1 LNRTAKKGDSR
12 GILHQLSVVVIIL
25 MVVVSGIAETL
36 KIPVVRQSQKFALVL
51 SGGGARGLAQIGV
64 IKAFEE
70 NGIRPDLIV
79 GTSMGAIVGALYAS
93 GYSPDSILSL
103 ARNND
108 WDLIYSN
115 SSTRKKQF
123 VNQKSSSDHSLFELR
138 FDYDLTPILPSS
150 ISFGQA
156 FYTMLTPLLALPQYK
171 ASMNFDNLPIP
182 LRIIATDLVSG
193 QKVVFSKGNLVT
205 AIRASCSVP
214 LAYAPVNYN
223 EMVLIDGGI
232 SANIPV
238 ETAITEN
245 AGLIV
250 VSDVTSPLWKKKD
263 LENPVKLVDQIISI
277 GITRQKEIERH
288 QCDILLSPDLSSFS
302 NTDFQKIDSMVTIAY
317 SETEQH
323 IKNIKEKVQEL
334 KLSASPSEKDT
345 TGSITGK
352 FITGIT
358 PTGVKERKPSASEH
372 PAFDICQKYSFSTVY
387 RLIDSTG
394 NRDSIIKPGIIK
406 KIQIQGNERTSAR
419 IITTASGLSVND
431 TLQNSS
437 LTKSLNSLYST
448 GLFQNVNIQFD
459 SSQTITI
466 IVEEKKYL
474 RATMGLR
481 FDESL
486 LGEGYIEPAY
496 ENLFGLG
503 ICASTHLQYGL
514 RRERYVF
521 ELQGNHLFSTNIANM
536 LDVQAYISK
545 ERIYQRLIFPSG
557 FDSIPDTIRISEKIL
572 RKTGLSTSVGTLLG
586 KFIQLSCGFRLERFK
601 IQQSDLNTVKDA
613 LGIQFNR
620 TLPCLM
626 LRLRIDTMDKEL
638 FPTSG
643 IEHTFYIISD
653 INNHGVN
660 GTFTKIQSSIGK
672 YFTLKKQHTFFP
684 QFRFCW
690 ASNELPEVERVYLGG
705 VNPTERYQNTSVY
718 NYIPFIGLKPRAVS
732 GDFMLMAHLDYRLK
746 LQKNFYAHF
755 VSDMG
760 MVWEYEDWET
770 RRLGKDI
777 LKNSPIGIGV
787 GISYQTLIGP
797 LRLFYGHLLRTNE
810 NYGISSEGQVYFSAG
825 YDF

>member
-1 LNRTAKKGDSR
+1 MNRTAKHGDSR
-12 GILHQLSVVVIIL
+12 GILHFLSVVAVFVLLSIPGAADTLRIPEIL
-25 MVVVSGIAETL
+25 H
-36 KIPVVRQSQKFALVL
+36 SQKLALVL

-64 IKAFEE
+64 IKALEE
-70 NGIRPDLIV
+70 NGVRPDLIV
-79 GTSMGAIVGALYAS
+79 GTSMGAIIGALYAS
-93 GYSPDSILSL
+93 GYTPDSILSM

-115 SSTRKKQF
+115 SSTRKKRF
-123 VNQKSSSDHSLFELR
+123 VNQKASSEHSLFELR

-182 LRIIATDLVSG
+182 LRIIATDLLSG

-214 LAYAPVNYN
+214 LAYAPVSYN

-238 ETAITEN
+238 ETAIAEG
-245 AGLIV
+245 AGLII

-263 LENPVKLVDQIISI
+263 LENPVKLVDQIIAI
-277 GITRQKEIERH
+277 GVTRQKEIERH
-288 QCDILLSPDLSSFS
+288 KSDILLSPDLSSFS
-302 NTDFQKIDSMVTIAY
+302 NTDFRKIDSMVTIAY
-317 SETEQH
+317 AETERH
-323 IKNIKEKVQEL
+323 IKNIKEKIEEL
-334 KLSASPSEKDT
+334 HLTEPQIDTSPKM
-345 TGSITGK
+345 
-352 FITGIT
+352 
-358 PTGVKERKPSASEH
+358 
-372 PAFDICQKYSFSTVY
+372 SFSRQITKETTPAGINDARSAVPDNSVIDLHKKYTFSKVY
-387 RLIDSTG
+387 KIIDSTG
-394 NRDSIIKPGIIK
+394 IQDRIIKPAVIK

-431 TLQNSS
+431 TLEYKC

-474 RATMGLR
+474 RTRMGLR

-545 ERIYQRLIFPSG
+545 ERVYQREIYPSG
-557 FDSIPDTIRISEKIL
+557 FDSIPDTIRISERIL

-586 KFIQLSCGFRLERFK
+586 KSIQLSGGFRLERYK

-613 LGIQFNR
+613 LGIMFNR

-626 LRLRIDTMDKEL
+626 LRLTIDTIDKEL

-643 IEHTFYIISD
+643 LEHTVFITSD
-653 INNHGVN
+653 INNRGVN

-672 YFTLKKQHTFFP
+672 YLTLKKQHTFFP
-684 QFRFCW
+684 QLRLCW
-690 ASNELPEVERVYLGG
+690 ASDDLPEVERVYLGG
-705 VNPTERYQNTSVY
+705 VIPTERYQNTSVY

-732 GDFMLMAHLDYRLK
+732 GDCMILAHLDYRLSLK
-746 LQKNFYAHF
+746 KNIYIHLL
-755 VSDMG
+755 SDMG
-760 MVWEYEDWET
+760 MVWDSRQYDT
-770 RRLGKDI
+770 HQIAKVI
-777 LKNSPIGIGV
+777 MNNSPIGIGV
-787 GISYQTLIGP
+787 GISYQTLVGP
-797 LRLFYGHLLRTNE
+797 LRLFYGHLLRTYE
-810 NYGISSEGQVYFSAG
+810 NYGISSEGQLYFSAG

>member
-1 LNRTAKKGDSR
+1 MANNNNSQ
-12 GILHQLSVVVIIL
+12 GILHLLSVVTVLL
-25 MVVVSGIAETL
+25 MAAISCMADTL
-36 KIPVVRQSQKFALVL
+36 RIPEIRPSQKFALVL

-64 IKAFEE
+64 IKAFEK
-70 NGIRPDLIV
+70 NGLRPDLIV

-93 GYSPDSILSL
+93 GYTPDSILSM
-103 ARNND
+103 ARSND

-115 SSTRKKQF
+115 SSTRKKRF
-123 VNQKSSSDHSLFELR
+123 VNQKSSSENSLFELR

-238 ETAITEN
+238 ETAIAEG
-245 AGLIV
+245 AALIV

-277 GITRQKEIERH
+277 GVTRQKEIERH
-288 QCDILLSPDLSSFS
+288 KCDILLSPDLSSFS
-302 NTDFQKIDSMVTIAY
+302 NLDFQKLDSMVEIAY
-317 SETEQH
+317 SETERH
-323 IKNIKEKVQEL
+323 IKSIKEEVQ
-334 KLSASPSEKDT
+334 KLHRSEPSSGKDT
-345 TGSITGK
+345 TGIDSGK
-352 FITGIT
+352 FINMNSSKEIT
-358 PTGVKERKPSASEH
+358 
-372 PAFDICQKYSFSTVY
+372 DIKLPIPGNSIIDIRQKYSFSTVY
-387 RLIDSTG
+387 RSIDSTG
-394 NRDSIIKPGIIK
+394 CHDSIIKPGIIK
-406 KIQIQGNERTSAR
+406 KILIQGNERTSAR
-419 IITTASGLSVND
+419 VITTASGLTLND

-474 RATMGLR
+474 RARMGLR

-536 LDVQAYISK
+536 LDFQAYVSK
-545 ERIYQRLIFPSG
+545 ERIYQREVFPSG
-557 FDSIPDTIRISEKIL
+557 FDSIPDTIRISERIL

-586 KFIQLSCGFRLERFK
+586 KFIQLSSGFRIERFK

-613 LGIQFNR
+613 LGITFNR
-620 TLPCLM
+620 TLPSLM
-626 LRLRIDTMDKEL
+626 LRLTIDTMDKDL

-643 IEHTFYIISD
+643 FEHSFYITSD
-653 INNHGVN
+653 INNRGVN

-672 YFTLKKQHTFFP
+672 YLTFKKQHTFFP
-684 QFRFCW
+684 QLRFCW
-690 ASNELPEVERVYLGG
+690 ANNKLPEVERVYLGG
-705 VNPTERYQNTSVY
+705 VISTERSQNSSVY

-732 GDFMLMAHLDYRLK
+732 GDCMVLAHLDYRLTLK
-746 LQKNFYAHF
+746 KNFYAHF

-760 MVWEYEDWET
+760 IVWDSRQYETQHIGDV
-770 RRLGKDI
+770 I
-777 LKNSPIGIGV
+777 LKKSPVGFGV
-787 GISYQTLIGP
+787 GVSYQTLIGP
-797 LRLFYGHLLRTNE
+797 LRLFYGHLLRTYE
-810 NYGISSEGQVYFSAG
+810 NYGISSEGQLYFSAG

>member
-1 LNRTAKKGDSR
+1 MAKKGDSLK
-12 GILHQLSVVVIIL
+12 ILHLLSVVATLLVISIPS
-25 MVVVSGIAETL
+25 VADTL
-36 KIPVVRQSQKFALVL
+36 KIPGILPSQKFALVL

-64 IKAFEE
+64 IKVLEE
-70 NGIRPDLIV
+70 NGIKPDLVV

-93 GYSPDSILSL
+93 GYSSDSILSL

-115 SSTRKKQF
+115 ASLRKKQF
-123 VNQKSSSDHSLFELR
+123 VNQKSSSEHTLFELR

-182 LRIIATDLVSG
+182 LRIIATDLISG

-223 EMVLIDGGI
+223 NMLLVDGGI
-232 SANIPV
+232 STNIPV
-238 ETAITEN
+238 ETAIAEG

-263 LENPVKLVDQIISI
+263 LENPVKLVDQIIGI
-277 GITRQKEIERH
+277 GVTRQKEIERH
-288 QCDILLSPDLSSFS
+288 KCDILLSPDLSSFS
-302 NTDFQKIDSMVTIAY
+302 NTDFQKIDSLVAIAY
-317 SETEQH
+317 SETQRH
-323 IKNIKEKVQEL
+323 IINIKEKVQEL
-334 KLSASPSEKDT
+334 KLFSPQIKKDT
-345 TGSITGK
+345 ADPISRK

-358 PTGVKERKPSASEH
+358 STDRTYGTSQTSDH
-372 PAFDICQKYSFSTVY
+372 PAFDIRQKYSFSTVY
-387 RLIDSTG
+387 RIVDSTG
-394 NRDSIIKPGIIK
+394 NRDSIVKPGIIK

-431 TLQNSS
+431 TLQIYS
-437 LTKSLNSLYST
+437 LSKSLNSLYST

-486 LGEGYIEPAY
+486 LGEGYVEPAY

-536 LDVQAYISK
+536 LDFQAYISK

-557 FDSIPDTIRISEKIL
+557 FDSIADTIRISERIL

-613 LGIQFNR
+613 FGIQFNR
-620 TLPCLM
+620 TLPCVM

-653 INNHGVN
+653 INNRGVN
-660 GTFTKIQSSIGK
+660 GSFTKIQSSIGK
-672 YFTLKKQHTFFP
+672 YLTLKKQHTFFP
-684 QFRFCW
+684 QLRFCW

-732 GDFMLMAHLDYRLK
+732 GDIMVMAHLDYRLK

-755 VSDMG
+755 LSDMG
-760 MVWEYEDWET
+760 MVWEYKDFET
-770 RRLGKDI
+770 RNFGRDI
-777 LKNSPIGIGV
+777 LKNSPVGIGV

-797 LRLFYGHLLRTNE
+797 LRLFYGHLLRTYK